1 MRKRIA
7 VAVVAAVLVGAWGV
21 APASAYMCEGLF
33 KIAEERIKEAEGKI
47 TPDTDVRIKQK
58 LVEAKGVLETAK
70 VGHRQATERHT
81 GPVGPAGAELHHPA
95 PRHCVERGFHHRAQD
110 VFPLEGRPHQR
121 RQVLRDLG
129 VEVVRGLQPV
139 GERVAHLRPH
149 PTQ

>member
-81 GPVGPAGAELHHPA
+81 GPVGKCSHGDAVRQARWAESLA
-95 PRHCVERGFHHRAQD
+95 SEVIFLATGQER
-110 VFPLEGRPHQR
+110 
-121 RQVLRDLG
+121 
-129 VEVVRGLQPV
+129 
-139 GERVAHLRPH
+139 
-149 PTQ
+149 